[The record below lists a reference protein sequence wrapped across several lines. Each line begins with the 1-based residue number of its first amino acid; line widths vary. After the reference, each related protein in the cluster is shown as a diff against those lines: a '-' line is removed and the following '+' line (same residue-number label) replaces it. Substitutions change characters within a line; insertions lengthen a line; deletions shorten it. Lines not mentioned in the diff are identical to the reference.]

1 MSPDASDQ
9 VESAKRVIDD
19 NRYLTLDPADGQGN
33 PWVSPVW
40 YATNGYTEF
49 LWLSSADARHS
60 KNIATRS
67 RVALVIF
74 DSRSAPTDARALYID
89 GHANE
94 VKKRELERA
103 QGVFSAASLAEGLPT
118 GRSRTSCRRCAC
130 ACIELRQGKPSC
142 SKTMKESESLSD
154 LRLSR
159 SVMRP
164 LPAACTLTSDA
175 AAERRL
181 AWQALADHALIEQR
195 ETECGVTLSYSAAS
209 GIQAK
214 LRDWRPWR
222 PTAAPLP
229 IGGSNGAGTGSSS
242 RSPPPRIL
250 STRCRQCSPS
260 DSGKRSG

>member
-19 NRYLTLDPADGQGN
+19 NRYLTLGTADGQGN

-118 GRSRTSCRRCAC
+118 RKVEDFLPPGR
-130 ACIELRQGKPSC
+130 
-142 SKTMKESESLSD
+142 M
-154 LRLSR
+154 RLYR
-159 SVMRP
+159 
-164 LPAACTLTSDA
+164 
-175 AAERRL
+175 AE
-181 AWQALADHALIEQR
+181 AR
-195 ETECGVTLSYSAAS
+195 ETFVLEN
-209 GIQAK
+209 
-214 LRDWRPWR
+214 DE
-222 PTAAPLP
+222 
-229 IGGSNGAGTGSSS
+229 
-242 RSPPPRIL
+242 RIRIAL
-250 STRCRQCSPS
+250 
-260 DSGKRSG
+260 